1 MTLADYNSMD
11 QEEQYINWLAHA
23 KEVAAYQK
31 AGVLHVLYQLDEF
44 YIELNSFIN
53 QNKNTWFN
61 VFGNTWLLEPY
72 LERIEINI

>member
-11 QEEQYINWLAHA
+11 QEEQYITWLAHA

-44 YIELNSFIN
+44 YIEWNAFIN